1 MICDLCERSDAWGR
15 WRFCK
20 GCLFAARREMNEAGY
35 FQETEH
41 RTYRTDDVPG
51 PRECGPAT
59 WDNVVRLIE
68 DQ

>member
-1 MICDLCERSDAWGR
+1 
-15 WRFCK
+15 
-20 GCLFAARREMNEAGY
+20 MNEAGY